1 MPFSKDDK
9 EYLQLLIS
17 PVEKDIAS
25 IKDHLC
31 KMNGK
36 VQKHEDQIQEALTE
50 RAQNREHQRNFE
62 KVIEPVPERLDA
74 IEDTLLENAA
84 TKKFVIKA
92 ISVAFGGVGALWA
105 LVQVINHFIP

>member
-1 MPFSKDDK
+1 MAFSKEDK
-9 EYLQLLIS
+9 EYLNLLMEPIKQDIS
-17 PVEKDIAS
+17 SV
-25 IKDHLC
+25 KDHLC

-36 VQKHEDQIQEALTE
+36 VHKHEEQIQEALTE
-50 RAQNREHQRNFE
+50 RSGNREHQRNFE
-62 KVIEPVPERLDA
+62 KIMEPIPERLDA